1 MAFVNLLTKEITL
14 KIAYHGPGLG
24 GKTTNLRWLESTL
37 PASQRGDLLT
47 LDTATERTLFFDF
60 MLVKLGSVEGFATRL
75 HLFTV
80 PGQAYYDASRK
91 LILRGVD
98 AVVFVVDS
106 QPERLAENEES
117 LRLLAKD
124 LADMGVPAD
133 EIPVVVQYNKR
144 DMPDCVPVEDLE
156 PRFNPTGAPYFQAI
170 ARHGVG
176 VMPTLRTAVAAGLA
190 GLDPGTAR

>member
-1 MAFVNLLTKEITL
+1 VAFVNLLTKELTL

-37 PASQRGDLLT
+37 PSGQRGELLT

-60 MLVKLGSVEGFATRL
+60 MLVKLGSVLGFSTRL

-80 PGQAYYDASRK
+80 PGQTYYDASRK

-98 AVVFVVDS
+98 AIVFVVDS

-117 LRLLAKD
+117 RRLLTQD
-124 LADMGVPAD
+124 LADMGVDPD
-133 EIPVVVQYNKR
+133 GIPIVVQYNKR
-144 DMPDCVPVEDLE
+144 DMPDCVPVEDLQ

-176 VMPTLRTAVAAGLA
+176 VMPTLRTAVTEGLA
-190 GLDPGTAR
+190 GLAPEASR